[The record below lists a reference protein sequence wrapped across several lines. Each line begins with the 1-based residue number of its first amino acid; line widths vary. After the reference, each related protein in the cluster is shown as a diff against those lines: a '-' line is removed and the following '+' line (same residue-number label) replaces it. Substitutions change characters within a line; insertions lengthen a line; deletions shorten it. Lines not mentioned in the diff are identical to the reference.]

1 MEETMIKLISTAGMA
16 LALTLGGV
24 VAPVSF
30 AQAQDVQFRIGPDG
44 VRIYDRDQQRRDRE
58 FDRREARRGGCSPDD
73 AEDAAADAGFRR
85 AHVVRVTDRSVTVE
99 GMTRRGPDRITFAN
113 VRGCPE
119 ID

>member
-1 MEETMIKLISTAGMA
+1 MIKLISNAGLA
-16 LALTLGGV
+16 LALTLGSIA
-24 VAPVSF
+24 APISF

-44 VRIYDRDQQRRDRE
+44 VKIYDRDQQRRDRDRE
-58 FDRREARRGGCSPDD
+58 LDRRDARRGGCSPDD

-119 ID
+119 IN